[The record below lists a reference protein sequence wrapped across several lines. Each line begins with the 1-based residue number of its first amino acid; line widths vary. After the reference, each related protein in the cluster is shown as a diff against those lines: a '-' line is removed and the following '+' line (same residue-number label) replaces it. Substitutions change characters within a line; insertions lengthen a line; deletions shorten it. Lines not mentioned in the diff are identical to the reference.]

1 MTILE
6 KRVVK
11 NALVTGGTDGVGKEV
26 ARGLARAGHR
36 VILVGRDADK
46 GTQVEREMR
55 ETTGN
60 ADIQFLQADLSLVR
74 EANRLANEI
83 AARWPTLHYLVHSAG
98 VVRGRREL
106 TAEGVESNFAIN
118 YLGRFALTGRL
129 LPLLG
134 AAGQPGEA
142 ARIVIVSGAARNGAI
157 HFDDVNLTTNFTTLR
172 AVWQFCQAN
181 DVFTVELARRLV
193 VDDCRVTITSL
204 KLGVVKTN
212 IRREFPRWMQ
222 WLVPLVFDPL
232 LAQTPQEAAASALRL
247 LLAEDLEGVTG
258 ALFSKIRKLKRV
270 VPTARVHDPE
280 EGRRLWE
287 LSERLV
293 AREESEAAPHEVLLS
308 NVYDYTRDALRRT

>member
-1 MTILE
+1 MTGS
-6 KRVVK
+6 KK

-26 ARGLARAGHR
+26 AYGLARAGHR

-46 GTQVEREMR
+46 GARVEREMR

-60 ADIQFLQADLSLVR
+60 TDVQFLQADLSLVR
-74 EANRLANEI
+74 EANRLADEI
-83 AARWPTLHYLVHSAG
+83 AGRWLALHYLVHSAG

-118 YLGRFALTGRL
+118 YLSRFALTGHL
-129 LPLLG
+129 LPLLETV
-134 AAGQPGEA
+134 GQPGEA
-142 ARIVIVSGAARNGAI
+142 ARIVLISGAAQNGAI
-157 HFDDVNLTTNFTTLR
+157 HFDDVNLTANFTTLR

-181 DVFTVELARRLV
+181 DVFTVELARQLA
-193 VDDCRVTITSL
+193 VDNDPRVTITSL

-232 LAQTPQEAAASALRL
+232 LAQTPQEAVESALRL
-247 LLAEDLEGVTG
+247 LLAEDLEGATG
-258 ALFSKIRKLKRV
+258 VLFSKIKTLKQV
-270 VPTARVHDPE
+270 MPTARVRNPE

-287 LSERLV
+287 LSERLTMKGL
-293 AREESEAAPHEVLLS
+293 ALAMEAA
-308 NVYDYTRDALRRT
+308 R

>member
-1 MTILE
+1 MSGS
-6 KRVVK
+6 RK

-26 ARGLARAGHR
+26 ASGLARAGHR

-46 GTQVEREMR
+46 GTRVEREMR
-55 ETTGN
+55 ESTGN
-60 ADIQFLQADLSLVR
+60 AEVWFLRADLGLVR

-83 AARWPTLHYLVHSAG
+83 AARWPALHYLVHSAG

-118 YLGRFALTGRL
+118 YLSRFALTGRL
-129 LPLLG
+129 LPLLET
-134 AAGQPGEA
+134 AGQPGEA
-142 ARIVIVSGAARNGAI
+142 ARIVLVSGAAQNGAI

-181 DVFTVELARRLV
+181 DVFTVELARRLA
-193 VDDCRVTITSL
+193 VDSARVTITSL

-232 LAQTPQEAAASALRL
+232 IALTPREAAESALWL
-247 LLAEDLEGVTG
+247 LQAEDLEGVTG
-258 ALFSKIRKLKRV
+258 ALFSKIKKLKRV
-270 VPTARVHDPE
+270 APGARVRDPE
-280 EGRRLWE
+280 EGRRLWD

-293 AREESEAAPHEVLLS
+293 AKGL
-308 NVYDYTRDALRRT
+308 ALVPEGAR

>member
-1 MTILE
+1 MSGSS
-6 KRVVK
+6 K
-11 NALVTGGTDGVGKEV
+11 NALVTGGSDGVGKEV

-36 VILVGRDADK
+36 VILVGRDPEK
-46 GTQVEREMR
+46 GALVEREMR

-60 ADIQFLQADLSLVR
+60 AEVWFLRADLSLVR
-74 EANRLANEI
+74 EASRLANEI
-83 AARWPTLHYLVHSAG
+83 AARWPALHYLVHSAG

-118 YLGRFALTGRL
+118 YLSRFALTGRL
-129 LPLLG
+129 LPLLE
-134 AAGQPGEA
+134 AAGRPGEA
-142 ARIVIVSGAARNGAI
+142 ARIMTVSGAAQNGTI
-157 HFDDVNLTTNFTTLR
+157 HFDDVNLTMNFTTLR

-181 DVFTVELARRLV
+181 DVFTVEMARRLALEAP
-193 VDDCRVTITSL
+193 RVTITSL

-232 LAQTPQEAAASALRL
+232 IALTPREAAESALGL

-270 VPTARVHDPE
+270 VPGARVRDPQE
-280 EGRRLWE
+280 VRQLWE

-293 AREESEAAPHEVLLS
+293 AKGLSLAPEGA
-308 NVYDYTRDALRRT
+308 R

>member
-1 MTILE
+1 MGGL
-6 KRVVK
+6 KFMPGSRK

-26 ARGLARAGHR
+26 ARGLARAGHQ
-36 VILVGRDADK
+36 VILVGRDAGK
-46 GTQVEREMR
+46 GTRVVREMR

-60 ADIQFLQADLSLVR
+60 MDVQFLQADLSLVR

-83 AARWPTLHYLVHSAG
+83 ASRWPLLHYLVHSAG

-106 TAEGVESNFAIN
+106 TAEGIESNFAIN
-118 YLGRFALTGRL
+118 YLSRFVLTGRL
-129 LPLLG
+129 LPLLE
-134 AAGQPGEA
+134 AASRLGEA
-142 ARIVIVSGAARNGAI
+142 ARIVLVSGAAQNGAI
-157 HFDDVNLTTNFTTLR
+157 HFDDVNLTANFTTLR

-193 VDDCRVTITSL
+193 AADRDPRVTITSL

-232 LAQTPQEAAASALRL
+232 LAQTPQEVAESALRL

-258 ALFSKIRKLKRV
+258 ALFSKIRKLKQV
-270 VPTARVHDPE
+270 VPTARTRDPE
-280 EGRRLWE
+280 EARRLWE
-287 LSERLV
+287 LSERLT
-293 AREESEAAPHEVLLS
+293 AKGLALAAEA
-308 NVYDYTRDALRRT
+308 TR